1 MKEKMKKLNCL
12 KRGKWLLAAM
22 VVISS
27 NALATTAD
35 APWVGMLDKVMKILT
50 GPTAR
55 ILAIL
60 GIVAVGFMFMF
71 GNTEAGSKKGM
82 NVLIGIS
89 IIFAAATWG
98 PKFFGYSGA
107 VLM

>member
-1 MKEKMKKLNCL
+1 MKEKMKNL
-12 KRGKWLLAAM
+12 KERVSMAAAIM
-22 VVISS
+22 VVNSV

-35 APWVGMLDKVMKILT
+35 APWVGMMDKVMKILV

-60 GIVAVGFMFMF
+60 AIVGVGFMFMF
-71 GNTEAGSKKGM
+71 GNSEAGSKKGM
-82 NVLIGIS
+82 NVLLGIS

-107 VLM
+107 ILM

>member
-1 MKEKMKKLNCL
+1 MKKFFKNVKEKILTV
-12 KRGKWLLAAM
+12 AM
-22 VVISS
+22 LVTLSDKV
-27 NALATTAD
+27 LATTAD
-35 APWVGMLDKVMKILT
+35 APWVSMLDKVMNILV

-55 ILAIL
+55 ILAIIA
-60 GIVAVGFMFMF
+60 IVAVGFMFMF
-71 GNTEAGSKKGM
+71 GNSEAGSKKGM
-82 NVLIGIS
+82 NVLVGVS